1 MSVATAH
8 SASAV
13 PPADETPAAGEV
25 PSRDEGFWVE
35 PGTAGDETPT
45 DAPAGE
51 VPARSSGGE
60 TPARSSDEAAAALP
74 STGEIPAQASGDEI
88 PAQAP
93 GDEIPAQTPG
103 DEIPAQTPDD
113 EAPAQASGDDTP
125 VDAVD
130 EQVARDARDFGVY
143 ARTGG
148 WAFALKVARSV
159 RPGGETAGETSKVS
173 AKRFAELAGCSPER
187 VMRYYKAWD
196 KAADDGMVPHFEAL
210 APGEEI
216 DLPDS
221 DVWLT
226 YYSSRSG
233 ATSDRGTAITAAAEA
248 EGIRPTKALEVAE
261 NPTALRA
268 AILADPSTAQAARTA
283 LLDRLKEDP
292 SLQTELARDIARTD
306 ELKKAVANE
315 TQAASRIGYVRQIV
329 ENGQV
334 KTPAGQVID
343 ATAELR
349 AEAERH
355 LSLIDELDDDEDTGE
370 WATEAYDT
378 VKELVVQTVEAD
390 PELRVQERRTKFY
403 SSLQKATKVFEELT
417 LDDAVD
423 LDAIY
428 EDDMLQRLEDLQQ
441 ALNTCIAALRKASPG
456 E

>member
-13 PPADETPAAGEV
+13 PPADETPATGAAPTG
-25 PSRDEGFWVE
+25 DEGFWVE
-35 PGTAGDETPT
+35 PAAVETRT
-45 DAPAGE
+45 SEAAPAPE
-51 VPARSSGGE
+51 VPAQAAGG
-60 TPARSSDEAAAALP
+60 TAPARP
-74 STGEIPAQASGDEI
+74 
-88 PAQAP
+88 
-93 GDEIPAQTPG
+93 
-103 DEIPAQTPDD
+103 TPDKVG
-113 EAPAQASGDDTP
+113 PSGLDVTAEETVDDTP
-125 VDAVD
+125 VDVVD
-130 EQVARDARDFGVY
+130 EQVARDAREFGVY

-159 RPGGETAGETSKVS
+159 RPGGELAGETPKVS
-173 AKRFAELAGCSPER
+173 AKHFAELAGCSPER

-196 KAADDGMVPHFEAL
+196 RAADDGMVPHFETL
-210 APGEEI
+210 APGEEV
-216 DLPDS
+216 DLPDA
-221 DVWLT
+221 DVWLS
-226 YYSSRSG
+226 YYSSRSS

-292 SLQTELARDIARTD
+292 ALQTELARDIARTD
-306 ELKKAVANE
+306 ELKKAVASE

-378 VKELVVQTVEAD
+378 VKELVVQTVESD

-428 EDDMLQRLEDLQQ
+428 EDDMLERLEELQQ
-441 ALNTCIAALRKASPG
+441 ALSTCIAALREASPG

>member
-13 PPADETPAAGEV
+13 PPADETPATGGA
-25 PSRDEGFWVE
+25 PSQDEEFWVE
-35 PGTAGDETPT
+35 PGAAEGQSHEGTSGVEVPAQSSGEEASAQPSVEEAGQPSVGEAAQPSVDEVAAQ
-45 DAPAGE
+45 APAG
-51 VPARSSGGE
+51 VPA
-60 TPARSSDEAAAALP
+60 
-74 STGEIPAQASGDEI
+74 QV
-88 PAQAP
+88 P
-93 GDEIPAQTPG
+93 GDDAAV
-103 DEIPAQTPDD
+103 D
-113 EAPAQASGDDTP
+113 APVDAP

-130 EQVARDARDFGVY
+130 EQVARDAREFGVY

-159 RPGGETAGETSKVS
+159 RPGGETAGETPKVS

-210 APGEEI
+210 TPGEEI

-221 DVWLT
+221 DVWLS

-292 SLQTELARDIARTD
+292 ALQTELARDIARTD
-306 ELKKAVANE
+306 ELKKAVASE

-334 KTPAGQVID
+334 KTPMRPGDRRHRRAARRSRAAPVPHRRAGRRRGHRRVGDGGVRHRQGTRRPD
-343 ATAELR
+343 RAGRPRTAGPGAPYEVLQQPPEGDQGLR
-349 AEAERH
+349 GADPRRRRRPRRH
-355 LSLIDELDDDEDTGE
+355 L
-370 WATEAYDT
+370 
-378 VKELVVQTVEAD
+378 
-390 PELRVQERRTKFY
+390 
-403 SSLQKATKVFEELT
+403 
-417 LDDAVD
+417 
-423 LDAIY
+423 
-428 EDDMLQRLEDLQQ
+428 
-441 ALNTCIAALRKASPG
+441 
-456 E
+456 

>member
-13 PPADETPAAGEV
+13 PPADETPATGGA
-25 PSRDEGFWVE
+25 PSRDEEFWVE
-35 PGTAGDETPT
+35 PGAAEGQARESTSGVEVPAQPSGEEASAEPSAEVAAPASAEVAAQPSVDEVAAQ
-45 DAPAGE
+45 APAG
-51 VPARSSGGE
+51 V
-60 TPARSSDEAAAALP
+60 
-74 STGEIPAQASGDEI
+74 

-93 GDEIPAQTPG
+93 GG
-103 DEIPAQTPDD
+103 DA
-113 EAPAQASGDDTP
+113 P
-125 VDAVD
+125 VDAVH
-130 EQVARDARDFGVY
+130 EQVARDAREFGVY

-159 RPGGETAGETSKVS
+159 RPGGEAAGETPKVS

-210 APGEEI
+210 TPGEEI

-221 DVWLT
+221 DVWLS

-306 ELKKAVANE
+306 ELKKAVASE

-378 VKELVVQTVEAD
+378 VKELVVQTVQAD

-428 EDDMLQRLEDLQQ
+428 EDDMLQRLEELQQ
-441 ALNTCIAALRKASPG
+441 ALHTCIAALRKAGPG